1 MSDDKEPKP
10 VYVIYDEVSGYVVA
24 EGTLDE
30 LEDAIDAIDAAQEV
44 CDGTFAE

>member
-10 VYVIYDEVSGYVVA
+10 VSGYVVA